1 MTRAIVGNPFENQI
15 PTVAPTASPV
25 DTFIKPVV
33 QKSPFETLSKTLNEL
48 EQKASP
54 IFEAERQ
61 RRAQNEIAE
70 GERLYQENRI
80 AIGDAVRDGIIE
92 EGASPYVR
100 RGYRIS
106 QMSTMSMRYTAELE
120 NALESR
126 RLYTTGD
133 PARIE
138 AFISEFQQKF
148 VNDNGMSEFADHEVA
163 EFFGVKANQGNE
175 IFREAWRDRHV
186 AWQAAQAYGAFEREV
201 AQATLGLF
209 RPDQTPQEREAA
221 MSTFAGFIQER
232 ASEANIDGLNNRRM
246 LETLLKGVELSVEAT
261 GDTEALEVFNRTV
274 LGTGPASGALWVQ
287 GRILRIQ
294 NRADK
299 MNDARSRAADSQL
312 DDAQEVMRTEADR
325 AQLGYMQN
333 PTGATRTAFEE
344 AIAGLSGTTDEKS
357 TGQALAMQQML
368 DTYDLAQ
375 TRGGVNQTADSQ
387 IALEERLSNAT
398 DESNARAII
407 NRFADA
413 GAVKPTDV
421 FSLMDRWRTRYD
433 PNLGA
438 KVGLQMLTSTTIE
451 GKGHADL
458 YSFIV
463 GNEFDETQ
471 DLRREAQDA
480 QRVYRIQ
487 LTEGVRLYTA
497 ENGSPPSAA
506 KLDEMVYNILSTLR
520 DRYSEAGMM
529 KAEEAE
535 EAAAAAAAAANN

>member
-1 MTRAIVGNPFENQI
+1 MARAIVGNPFENQI

-33 QKSPFETLSKTLNEL
+33 QKSPFETLSKTLNDL

-106 QMSTMSMRYTAELE
+106 QMNTMSMRYTAELE

-138 AFISEFQQKF
+138 AFISEFQQEF
-148 VNDNGMSEFADHEVA
+148 VNDNGMGEFADHEVA

-186 AWQAAQAYGAFEREV
+186 AWQAAQAYAAFEREV

-209 RPDQTPQEREAA
+209 RPDQTPQERESA
-221 MSTFAGFIQER
+221 MSTFAAFIQER
-232 ASEANIDGLNNRRM
+232 ASDANIDGLNNARM
-246 LETLLKGVELSVEAT
+246 IDTLLNGVALSVEAT
-261 GDTEALEVFNRTV
+261 GDTAALDVFNQLV
-274 LGTGPASGALWVQ
+274 LGTGPASGSLRVQ
-287 GRILRIQ
+287 ERILQIQ
-294 NRADK
+294 NRADTV
-299 MNDARSRAADSQL
+299 NDARSRDADSEL
-312 DDAQEVMRTEADR
+312 DGAHEVMRTEADR
-325 AQLGYMQN
+325 AQLDFMQA
-333 PTGATRTAFEE
+333 PTPENRTAFEE

-357 TGQALAMQQML
+357 TGQAIDMQEML
-368 DTYDLAQ
+368 TAYDLAQ
-375 TRGGVNQTADSQ
+375 TRGGVNQTADTQ
-387 IALEERLSNAT
+387 IALQRQLSNAT
-398 DESNARAII
+398 DETNARAII
-407 NRFADA
+407 RNFATL

-421 FSLMDRWRTRYD
+421 FPLMDRWRTEYD
-433 PNLGA
+433 PNLGSD
-438 KVGLQMLTSTTIE
+438 VGLQMLTASTIE
-451 GKGHADL
+451 GRHHADL
-458 YSFIV
+458 YSFII
-463 GNEFDETQ
+463 GNEFNDNQT
-471 DLRREAQDA
+471 LRRHAQDA
-480 QRVYRIQ
+480 QRQYRIN

-497 ENGSPPSAA
+497 ENGRPPSAA
-506 KLDEMVYNILSTLR
+506 KLDEIAYNIVNTLR
-520 DRYSEAGMM
+520 DRYSEDGIMA
-529 KAEEAE
+529 AEED
-535 EAAAAAAAAANN
+535 AADN